1 MFGLAEN
8 MILTSAEGFFFR
20 RRRVLCAYRKI
31 TFWDCAKSVI
41 KSSILAKCVQL
52 ANGSGWLRFV
62 LLSSSPQ
69 GANHYFL
76 VILWVWE
83 KTIEPIFCTFSSMLA
98 CDRAMVPS
106 TTLESFKSG
115 ACVVPGSTWDD
126 LQTHT
131 NKTTGRC
138 FGCLVEM
145 DENCH
150 VANMCTYENRWC
162 ANEMHTKNFSTPRF
176 FNNPVRCLL
185 GY

>member
-1 MFGLAEN
+1 MR
-8 MILTSAEGFFFR
+8 ISK
-20 RRRVLCAYRKI
+20 KI

-98 CDRAMVPS
+98 CDGAMVPS

-145 DENCH
+145 DENWH

-162 ANEMHTKNFSTPRF
+162 AKETHVKNFFTPRLKK
-176 FNNPVRCLL
+176 NPVRCSL